1 VSGGGEQSVES
12 GQTQTILASPD
23 LVAQGV
29 YGNCMQ
35 AAIATILSKPLDAIP
50 HFGAFA
56 WWPGALRLWLR
67 GEGLDYTVVK
77 APPIPQERAMLCG
90 KSPRGHS
97 HAVVSEGGRVVWD
110 PHPSRDGLTE
120 IAGAY
125 VIHEW
130 DANKTDP
137 NVEHLLHAP
146 HHDQPPLHPVDP
158 PPPPYQP
165 VGGSEAPP
173 CVRGMPRIT
182 PPGEVQP

>member
-1 VSGGGEQSVES
+1 MPESQTEKAHTQS
-12 GQTQTILASPD
+12 ILATPE

-35 AAIATILSKPLDAIP
+35 AAIATVLRKRRLDAVP

-67 GEGLDYTVVK
+67 GDGLDYTVVK

-90 KSPRGHS
+90 RSPRGYA
-97 HAVVSEGGRVVWD
+97 HAVVSEGGQIVWD

-120 IAGAY
+120 VTGAY

-130 DANKTDP
+130 DTDKTDP
-137 NVEHLLHAP
+137 TVERLRRAP
-146 HHDQPPLHPVDP
+146 HHMTPAEQQEADEIVALLREEEIAEGLHHEED
-158 PPPPYQP
+158 
-165 VGGSEAPP
+165 
-173 CVRGMPRIT
+173 R
-182 PPGEVQP
+182 